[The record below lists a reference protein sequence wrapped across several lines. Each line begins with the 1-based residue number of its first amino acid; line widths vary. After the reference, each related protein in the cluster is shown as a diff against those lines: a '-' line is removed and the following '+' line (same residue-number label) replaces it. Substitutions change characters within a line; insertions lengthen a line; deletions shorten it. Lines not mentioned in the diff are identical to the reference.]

1 MGYRRFRLLL
11 HTRSSSPVCCRSN
24 WSTKLSVNLQVRAGS
39 DLISGYCLPYLY
51 HYLYSDEIRSR
62 GRCTS
67 GNDNKPGRIVVLW
80 ILWLQ
85 FAYFI
90 YLRYSPPLGG
100 TKSVVGC
107 EADPVKG
114 QARRGRDH
122 GGHGDL
128 ITLTYFTYF
137 SFLTGV
143 VAGAVPQV
151 LF

>member
-1 MGYRRFRLLL
+1 ML
-11 HTRSSSPVCCRSN
+11 
-24 WSTKLSVNLQVRAGS
+24 
-39 DLISGYCLPYLY
+39 
-51 HYLYSDEIRSR
+51 
-62 GRCTS
+62 
-67 GNDNKPGRIVVLW
+67 LW

-90 YLRYSPPLGG
+90 YLRYSPLLGG

-114 QARRGRDH
+114 QAGRDRDH
-122 GGHGDL
+122 GGPGDL